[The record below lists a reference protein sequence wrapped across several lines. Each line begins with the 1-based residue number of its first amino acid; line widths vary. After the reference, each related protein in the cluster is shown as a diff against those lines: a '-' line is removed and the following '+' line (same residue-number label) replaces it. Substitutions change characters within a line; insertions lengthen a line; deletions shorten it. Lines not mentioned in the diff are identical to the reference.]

1 MPAEQPLAHHIP
13 QRQTPAKSVKMEEI
27 IHRRHRNLK
36 RISITKKQQ
45 NVYHLSND
53 TDLVFHCN
61 RVPGHVNALDWA
73 EGGKGLSDGV
83 FTKLIVYGANIHP
96 THDG

>member
-1 MPAEQPLAHHIP
+1 MYTMI
-13 QRQTPAKSVKMEEI
+13 
-27 IHRRHRNLK
+27 N
-36 RISITKKQQ
+36 
-45 NVYHLSND
+45 

-61 RVPGHVNALDWA
+61 RIPRHVYALDWA

-83 FTKLIVYGANIHP
+83 LTKLIVYGAHIHP